1 MPNLKMYPIT
11 HGINNANV
19 RKGGSSKKHNKIR
32 KIEHVNKIDLN
43 QFIK

>member
-11 HGINNANV
+11 HGINNANF
-19 RKGGSSKKHNKIR
+19 RKGSYKKHKKIR